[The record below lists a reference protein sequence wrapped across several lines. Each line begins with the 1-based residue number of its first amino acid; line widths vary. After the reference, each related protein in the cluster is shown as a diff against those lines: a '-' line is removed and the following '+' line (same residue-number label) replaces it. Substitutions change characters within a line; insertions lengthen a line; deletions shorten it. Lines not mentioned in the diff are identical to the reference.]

1 MKILIWHMVGE
12 MVTKQVRVRFYLSC
26 NHSCTQYVSVKM
38 SLVKLQ
44 NFQTSAC
51 LNLNYVT
58 KQTKKVKGAKIVDL
72 IKLVTNTLTSL
83 ILVIFFFFSFIVS
96 FYPPPPPP
104 TFSFF
109 FFFFFSHKMLL
120 VEMGT
125 FPSAW
130 EVMIKTWRS
139 VAWGHG

>member
-83 ILVIFFFFSFIVS
+83 ILVFFFSFIVS
-96 FYPPPPPP
+96 FSHPPPP
-104 TFSFF
+104 FF
-109 FFFFFSHKMLL
+109 FFFAHKMLL
-120 VEMGT
+120 VEMGI

-130 EVMIKTWRS
+130 EVMIKTWGS